1 MAEEQQKLKDKE
13 IELIN
18 TKKKTVHLNFC
29 KLVLLKK
36 QSELNKII
44 EKVKKETGIDNLDK
58 LSSDLQLST
67 KTNSLFE
74 NDLVNLEKQK
84 KELEDNIE
92 IKKKEIKNAYN
103 ILNDTSTKKNE
114 YMEKLEKELKDE
126 EAKKDLLNRRL
137 YSLNKMIEL
146 MSKGFKNIC
155 EKLNFF
161 DKDLKFESESPEGIL
176 TKCMDFLERKM
187 TEIIQLNTDPLKE
200 TIATDNDETKQM
212 LMIKKISDTMNKE
225 EHSKMIDKKKIVF
238 KIPEIMDIIEEN
250 GLDYNWHSRLE
261 NFKASLM
268 KNSNIDEIKNYDFSE
283 ISPSNRKKNFKKKQS
298 TILSENNFESSLPEH
313 FFEVVYS
320 VKKLGGLPYY
330 IVYLSE
336 KINYDTFK
344 IQIDNKKGEYNEKYI
359 SKDNTVI
366 QNPIKFN
373 SSKNIKTNSFI
384 SSRLNNNREVNADN
398 YEINSIKRMFV
409 SS

>member
-84 KELEDNIE
+84 EDNIE

-126 EAKKDLLNRRL
+126 EAKKELLNRRL

-212 LMIKKISDTMNKE
+212 QMIKKISDAMSKE
-225 EHSKMIDKKKIVF
+225 EHIKMIDKKKI
-238 KIPEIMDIIEEN
+238 IP
-250 GLDYNWHSRLE
+250 S
-261 NFKASLM
+261 NFSL
-268 KNSNIDEIKNYDFSE
+268 KEIKE
-283 ISPSNRKKNFKKKQS
+283 ISNDMVNSYLKKYEKLN
-298 TILSENNFESSLPEH
+298 EN
-313 FFEVVYS
+313 V
-320 VKKLGGLPYY
+320 
-330 IVYLSE
+330 
-336 KINYDTFK
+336 
-344 IQIDNKKGEYNEKYI
+344 
-359 SKDNTVI
+359 
-366 QNPIKFN
+366 
-373 SSKNIKTNSFI
+373 
-384 SSRLNNNREVNADN
+384 
-398 YEINSIKRMFV
+398 
-409 SS
+409 